1 MTISLIPARQ
11 RARPAALPVRKR
23 WSETICT
30 YRRGRQFLTRSV
42 VTIRSVHDGCTQI
55 DELRRLAGEHVPGEL
70 GEGGMM
76 RTLLKLLRLFRTP
89 EMTEAEYRRLATVRA
104 DAAPASAPARRWRL
118 AAVPTSRHGGSPR

>member
-42 VTIRSVHDGCTQI
+42 VTIRSVQDGCRQI
-55 DELRRLAGEHVPGEL
+55 DELRRLALANTSLASL
-70 GEGGMM
+70 G
-76 RTLLKLLRLFRTP
+76 
-89 EMTEAEYRRLATVRA
+89 RA
-104 DAAPASAPARRWRL
+104 A
-118 AAVPTSRHGGSPR
+118 

>member
-42 VTIRSVHDGCTQI
+42 VTIRSVQDGCRQI
-55 DELRRLAGEHVPGEL
+55 DELWAARAGEHVPGEL

-89 EMTEAEYRRLATVRA
+89 EMTEAEYHRLV
-104 DAAPASAPARRWRL
+104 AR
-118 AAVPTSRHGGSPR
+118 SRQRCPLTGRFLRGGVA